1 MAIEMFG
8 FKNIKNVFMK
18 LRKTKKELVEKE
30 YLALH

>member
-1 MAIEMFG
+1 MFG